1 MGARF
6 SCVVI
11 AVALALA
18 SSPGAAQSA
27 KTGESSSKPH
37 AKARE
42 NDAPDPGAIADGI
55 YRNASLNFS
64 YKVPFGWVD
73 RTSDMR
79 EGSELGKSLLL
90 LSVFE
95 RPPEARAEGVD
106 SAVVIAAENV
116 SSYPGLKTAADYF
129 GPLTELTTSKG
140 FKADGEPYEFAV
152 DAKPLVRGDFTR
164 ESGALTMHQTSLV
177 FLQRDWIISVT
188 LIGSSDDEIDELLG
202 NLNFGERP
210 AQRRHRK

>member
-6 SCVVI
+6 SRVVI
-11 AVALALA
+11 AVVLALA
-18 SSPGAAQSA
+18 SSLAAAQSA

-42 NDAPDPGAIADGI
+42 NEAPDPGAITDGV

-79 EGSELGKSLLL
+79 EGSELGKSLVL
-90 LSVFE
+90 LSIFE

-129 GPLTELTTSKG
+129 GPLTELTISKG
-140 FKADGEPYEFAV
+140 FKAAGEPYEFAV
-152 DAKPLVRGDFTR
+152 DAKPLVRGDFTK
-164 ESGALTMHQTSLV
+164 ESGELTMHQTSLV
-177 FLQRDWIISVT
+177 FLQRGWIVSVT
-188 LIGSSDDEIDELLG
+188 LIGASDDEIDELLG
-202 NLNFGERP
+202 NLSFGERP
-210 AQRRHRK
+210 PQRRHRK